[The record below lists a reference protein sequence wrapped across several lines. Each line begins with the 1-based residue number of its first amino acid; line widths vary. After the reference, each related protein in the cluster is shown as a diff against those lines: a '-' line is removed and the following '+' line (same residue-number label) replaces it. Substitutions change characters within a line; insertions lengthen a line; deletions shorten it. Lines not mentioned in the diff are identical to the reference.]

1 MKIVRY
7 GFIFF
12 CLFPWLSFNIIPT
25 ETQPWVIFFALLILI
40 SNFKSINIY
49 DVFII
54 FIPFLVLLFGIMCG
68 DDLSL
73 ILRSFFSYLIFSLV
87 FLCFKNIILNEEID
101 VRFFKICNLV
111 WVSIALVQLF
121 FGNSIVDP
129 FLVTRTSDDRG
140 FTSVA
145 PEPTFFAIFLFFM
158 NWFYLILNNYKLNK
172 RNFFFIFINSISIF
186 LLAKSSLGMFL
197 LVFGFVFLFFLN
209 DGNFAKKILFLVL
222 ILILCVIFFVCIDL
236 FLKESRIFHILNSF
250 MDNPFDLFY
259 QDASANERL
268 KNIVYPFLGLIENNG
283 AVGGFSSFQGIHD
296 KLKNSGPDFFWY
308 GDGDNKILS
317 LIGSVVYELGFFGC
331 LILLIILFKSISKS
345 RKSFFEIIALF
356 FVCLNAISIAFP
368 MVAIIMSLILYR
380 REKPYV

>member
-1 MKIVRY
+1 M
-7 GFIFF
+7 
-12 CLFPWLSFNIIPT
+12 
-25 ETQPWVIFFALLILI
+25 
-40 SNFKSINIY
+40 
-49 DVFII
+49 
-54 FIPFLVLLFGIMCG
+54 
-68 DDLSL
+68 
-73 ILRSFFSYLIFSLV
+73 IFSLV

-101 VRFFKICNLV
+101 IRFFKICNIV
-111 WVSIALVQLF
+111 WVLIALAQFF

-158 NWFYLILNNYKLNK
+158 NWFYLILDNYKINRK
-172 RNFFFIFINSISIF
+172 NFFFIFLNTISIF
-186 LLAKSSLGMFL
+186 FLAKSSLGIFL
-197 LVFGFVFLFFLN
+197 LVFGFLFFFFVSQ
-209 DGNFAKKILFLVL
+209 GGGVKKLLFL
-222 ILILCVIFFVCIDL
+222 ILIFFVCIVLFACINL
-236 FLKESRIFHILNSF
+236 FLKDSRIFYILNSF
-250 MDNPFDLFY
+250 VDNPFVLLY

-283 AVGGFSSFQGIHD
+283 AAGGFSSFQEIHD
-296 KLKNSGPDFFWY
+296 KLKISGPDFFWY

-317 LIGSVVYELGFFGC
+317 LIGSVVYELGLFGC
-331 LILLIILFKSISKS
+331 LILLIILFKSISRS
-345 RKSFFEIIALF
+345 RRSFCEIIALF